1 MEKYHGVGSG
11 HNQYQALNIFWEVGV
26 AQGVNTSPLVAPKRL
41 LPGLVWVPRMI
52 PGAGR
57 KMQGAGRK
65 TQGAVR
71 SLALARRRSAQGVR
85 VSIGWGQACPRF
97 SDHN

>member
-1 MEKYHGVGSG
+1 MS
-11 HNQYQALNIFWEVGV
+11 L
-26 AQGVNTSPLVAPKRL
+26 LVVPKCL

-57 KMQGAGRK
+57 KMQGAGR
-65 TQGAVR
+65 
-71 SLALARRRSAQGVR
+71 SLALARRRSAKGVR

-97 SDHN
+97 SDHS